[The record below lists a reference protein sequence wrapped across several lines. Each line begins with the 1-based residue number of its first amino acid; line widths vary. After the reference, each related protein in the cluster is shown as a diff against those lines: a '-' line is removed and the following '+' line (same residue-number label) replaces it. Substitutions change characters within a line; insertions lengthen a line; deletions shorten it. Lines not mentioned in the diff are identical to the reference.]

1 MRCHRRKVPKSAFD
15 AVPDR
20 LLVQARRTAALLRL
34 AVLLHRSHEADDI
47 PLLQAG
53 VADDVLTLHF
63 SQRWL
68 DARPLLRIDLEGE
81 PDEIAPLG
89 IRLVLSAE

>member
-1 MRCHRRKVPKSAFD
+1 M
-15 AVPDR
+15 PDR

-53 VADDVLTLHF
+53 VADDVLTLRF